1 MTRPESW
8 SLRGPQSEVGLRRV
22 RTIKGSFSE
31 TKKTKQ
37 KQILKRKELWES
49 WGGKVS
55 PLHVTFSS
63 KSENTTQNPPPTRR
77 PDTGTRGGAVPR
89 KVCCE
94 GAPLSRL
101 SSGQFSSGEGA
112 RQAGLSALFP
122 APSWVALSP
131 TPPPIHLQ
139 GAPRGTHGLSNASLS
154 LRGPGPSCYTL
165 PPRLLPYAGS
175 FPTCSCRNS
184 GCRWGLL
191 PRGLSSLKTTCRT
204 AGPSRN

>member
-1 MTRPESW
+1 M
-8 SLRGPQSEVGLRRV
+8 
-22 RTIKGSFSE
+22 
-31 TKKTKQ
+31 
-37 KQILKRKELWES
+37 
-49 WGGKVS
+49 S
-55 PLHVTFSS
+55 PLRVTFSS

-94 GAPLSRL
+94 GAPLASL

-112 RQAGLSALFP
+112 RQASLSALFP

-131 TPPPIHLQ
+131 TRPAIHLR
-139 GAPRGTHGLSNASLS
+139 GAPRGTDGLSNASLS

-184 GCRWGLL
+184 GCKRGLL
-191 PRGLSSLKTTCRT
+191 PRGRSSLRLRADRPARQEIRGIKGGEDAR
-204 AGPSRN
+204 GSRESGSIGGARPGHEGA

>member
-1 MTRPESW
+1 M
-8 SLRGPQSEVGLRRV
+8 
-22 RTIKGSFSE
+22 
-31 TKKTKQ
+31 
-37 KQILKRKELWES
+37 
-49 WGGKVS
+49 S
-55 PLHVTFSS
+55 PLRVTSENTC

-77 PDTGTRGGAVPR
+77 PDSGTRGGAVPR

-94 GAPLSRL
+94 GAPLSSL

-112 RQAGLSALFP
+112 RQAGLSAPFP

-184 GCRWGLL
+184 GCRRGLL
-191 PRGLSSLKTTCRT
+191 PRGRSSLRLR
-204 AGPSRN
+204 AGQPAGLGIRGFKGGEDARGSWESGSIGGARPGHEGA